1 MRTRLLFSTLL
12 CLAAGSVQA
21 ATVTPL
27 HTEAV
32 VVIDGANRTA
42 DKGLPTAFA
51 TDSIDGEYYAATA
64 TAFQN
69 QTGFS

>member
-21 ATVTPL
+21 ATIIPL
-27 HTEAV
+27 YAEAV
-32 VVIDGANRTA
+32 VVVETNRKP